1 MKETSKYKIGLLS
14 EKIDI
19 QKILNH
25 YKLTFAFLLIG
36 WSIVII
42 FFLSWKISELNS
54 TRHELILN
62 EARTLAERDTLY
74 TNWVISHGSV
84 YIKSNSSKENN
95 KNNFKIVPPLL
106 MYKQLQER
114 LKDKNKLII
123 KITSLNSINPD
134 YKADD
139 WESKSFEYFKKG
151 KNEFYSFDTIN
162 NKKYFRYII
171 PLKIKKE
178 CLSCHSNQKVGE
190 IKGAYSI
197 ALLSSSYDRYYNHQ
211 LRNDIILHLLIWFI
225 GSFTFLFVFRKLYL
239 YLKEVNLSQEQ
250 FYELLNN
257 SPMSTF
263 IKDSEGNLIY
273 MNKIAE
279 QYLPEKFRNGKWRG
293 LKDSDIWEPEIVQK
307 LREHDSEVLI
317 SMKSKVFEET
327 IISEGKKHVWL
338 THKFPLKDSS
348 SGKVYIIGM
357 EIDITE
363 RKEKEEEIKKY
374 SKQLE
379 ELNKN
384 KDKFISVL
392 AHDLRG
398 PFTPILGYTE
408 LLATSAEYLTYQEI
422 KEYAHSLDVIV
433 KNQFQLLENV
443 LDWSRLEG
451 NRLKIEPKGLNLF
464 DEVKKILNLYQPI
477 YNDKE
482 IQIIEKV
489 DPAYEIITDQHSLNT
504 ILRNL
509 ISNAIKF
516 TPNKGTIQIIAS
528 KENNGYKIKIIDS
541 GIGIPKENLPKIF
554 GGESGFTTRGTNN
567 EKGTG
572 LGLTIC
578 KELVEKLGGQIW
590 VESEVGKGST
600 FTIFLPNLKIE
611 NQ

>member
-1 MKETSKYKIGLLS
+1 MKESYKYKIGLLS
-14 EKIDI
+14 HNIDI
-19 QKILNH
+19 NKVISRH
-25 YKLTFAFLLIG
+25 KLTLVLLLIG
-36 WSIVII
+36 WTAVII

-54 TRHELILN
+54 THNELFLN
-62 EARTLAERDTLY
+62 EARTLVEQDTLY
-74 TNWVISHGSV
+74 SNWIIFHSG
-84 YIKSNSSKENN
+84 IITKNSIDTDSLIYK
-95 KNNFKIVPPLL
+95 PLH
-106 MYKQLQER
+106 QQ

-123 KITSLNSINPD
+123 KLTSLNFVSPH
-134 YKADD
+134 YKADN
-139 WESKSFEYFKKG
+139 WELKAFEHFKKG
-151 KNEFYSFDTIN
+151 KSEFYSFDTLN
-162 NKKYFRYII
+162 NNEYFRYII

-178 CLSCHSNQKVGE
+178 CLSCHSDQKIGE

-197 ALLSSSYDRYYNHQ
+197 AILSTNYDKYYYHQ
-211 LRNDIILHLLIWFI
+211 LKNDIILHLLIWFI
-225 GSFTFLFVFRKLYL
+225 GSFAFVFVFRKLYS
-239 YLKEVNLSQEQ
+239 YLKEVKLSQEQ
-250 FYELLNN
+250 FYEFLNN

-263 IKDSEGNLIY
+263 IKDEEGNLVY

-279 QYLPEKFRNGKWRG
+279 QYLPEKFRNGKWKG

-307 LREHDSEVLI
+307 LREHDAEVI
-317 SMKSKVFEET
+317 NSMQSKVFEE
-327 IISEGKKHVWL
+327 IIINEGKKYVWL
-338 THKFPLKDSS
+338 THKFPLRDASN
-348 SGKVYIIGM
+348 GKVYIIGM

-363 RKEKEEEIKKY
+363 RKEKEEQIKKY

-451 NRLKIEPKGLNLF
+451 NRLKIEPKELNLF
-464 DEVKKILNLYQPI
+464 DEVKKVLNLYQPI
-477 YNDKE
+477 YSDKE

-489 DPAYEIITDQHSLNT
+489 DPAYEIITDQHALNT

-516 TPNKGTIQIIAS
+516 TPRKGTIQIIAS
-528 KENNGYKIKIIDS
+528 KENDGYKIKIIDS
-541 GIGIPKENLPKIF
+541 GIGIPEENLSKIF
-554 GGESGFTTRGTNN
+554 GGEFGFTTRGTNN

-578 KELVEKLGGQIW
+578 KELVEKLGGKIW

-600 FTIFLPNLKIE
+600 FTIVIPNMKIE

>member
-36 WSIVII
+36 WTIIII

-54 TRHELILN
+54 TNLELILN
-62 EARTLAERDTLY
+62 EARILAERDTLY

-84 YIKSNSSKENN
+84 YIKSNNSNKNN
-95 KNNFKIVPPLL
+95 KNNFNFVPPAL
-106 MYKQLQER
+106 MHKQLQQQ

-123 KITSLNSINPD
+123 KLTSLNSINPE

-139 WESKSFEYFKKG
+139 WESKSFEHFKKG

-178 CLSCHSNQKVGE
+178 CLSCHANQKIGE

-197 ALLSSSYDRYYNHQ
+197 ALLSSNYDRYYNHQ
-211 LRNDIILHLLIWFI
+211 LKNDIILHLLIWFI
-225 GSFTFLFVFRKLYL
+225 GSFAFTFVFRKLYS
-239 YLKEVNLSQEQ
+239 YLKEIKLSQEQ

-263 IKDSEGNLIY
+263 IKDGEGNLIY

-279 QYLPEKFRNGKWRG
+279 QYLPEKFRNGKWKG

-307 LREHDSEVLI
+307 LREHDTEVLI
-317 SMKSKVFEET
+317 SMQSKVFEET
-327 IISEGKKHVWL
+327 IMSEGKKHVWL
-338 THKFPLKDSS
+338 THKFPLKDTS

-363 RKEKEEEIKKY
+363 RKEKEDEIKKY
-374 SKQLE
+374 SRQLE

-398 PFTPILGYTE
+398 PFTPILGYTD

-422 KEYAHSLDVIV
+422 KEFAHSLDVIV

-451 NRLKIEPKGLNLF
+451 NRLKIEPRELNLF

-516 TPNKGTIQIIAS
+516 TPHKGTIQIIAS

-541 GIGIPKENLPKIF
+541 GVGIPKENLPKIF

-578 KELVEKLGGQIW
+578 KELIEKLGGKIW

>member
-1 MKETSKYKIGLLS
+1 MKESHKYKIGLLS
-14 EKIDI
+14 HNIDI
-19 QKILNH
+19 NKVISRH
-25 YKLTFAFLLIG
+25 KLTFVLLLIG
-36 WSIVII
+36 WTAVII
-42 FFLSWKISELNS
+42 FFLLWKISELNS
-54 TRHELILN
+54 THNELFLN
-62 EARTLAERDTLY
+62 EARTLVEQDTLY
-74 TNWVISHGSV
+74 SNWIISKGCV
-84 YIKSNSSKENN
+84 YVKTDTTT
-95 KNNFKIVPPLL
+95 KNYPHIVYPSL
-106 MYKQLQER
+106 MYKQFQKQ
-114 LKDKNKLII
+114 LKEKNKLII
-123 KITSLNSINPD
+123 RLTSLNSVNPD
-134 YKADD
+134 YKADN

-151 KNEFYSFDTIN
+151 KSEFYSFDTLN
-162 NKKYFRYII
+162 NNEYFRYII

-178 CLSCHSNQKVGE
+178 CLSCHSDQRIGE

-197 ALLSSSYDRYYNHQ
+197 AILSTNYDKYYYHQ
-211 LRNDIILHLLIWFI
+211 LKNDIILHLLIWFI
-225 GSFTFLFVFRKLYL
+225 GSFAFVFVFRKLYS
-239 YLKEVNLSQEQ
+239 YLKEVKLSQEQ
-250 FYELLNN
+250 FYEFLNN

-263 IKDSEGNLIY
+263 IKDEEGNLVY

-279 QYLPEKFRNGKWRG
+279 QYLPEKFRNGKWKG

-307 LREHDSEVLI
+307 LREHDAEVLN
-317 SMKSKVFEET
+317 SMQSKVFEE
-327 IISEGKKHVWL
+327 IIINEGKKYVWL
-338 THKFPLKDSS
+338 THKFPLRDASN
-348 SGKVYIIGM
+348 GKVYIIGM

-363 RKEKEEEIKKY
+363 RKEKEEQIKKY

-451 NRLKIEPKGLNLF
+451 NRLKIEPKELNLF
-464 DEVKKILNLYQPI
+464 DEIKKVLNLYQPI
-477 YNDKE
+477 YSDKE

-489 DPAYEIITDQHSLNT
+489 DPAYEIITDQHALNT

-516 TPNKGTIQIIAS
+516 TPRKGTIQIIAS
-528 KENNGYKIKIIDS
+528 KENDGYKIKIIDS
-541 GIGIPKENLPKIF
+541 GIGIPEENLSKIF
-554 GGESGFTTRGTNN
+554 GGEFGFTTRGTNN

-578 KELVEKLGGQIW
+578 KELVEKLGGKIW

-600 FTIFLPNLKIE
+600 FTIVIPNMKIE